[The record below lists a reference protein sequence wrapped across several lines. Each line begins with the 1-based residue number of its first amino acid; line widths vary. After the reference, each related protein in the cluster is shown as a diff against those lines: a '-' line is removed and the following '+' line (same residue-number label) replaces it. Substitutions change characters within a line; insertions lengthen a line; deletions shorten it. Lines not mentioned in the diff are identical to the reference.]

1 MLGQR
6 RGWRRQALRETLV
19 ATLFTS
25 LLTSSV
31 LAAPDAFRQSP
42 VVSWRQLTTA
52 GLAVGPLPGRSVLVD
67 CP

>member
-1 MLGQR
+1 M
-6 RGWRRQALRETLV
+6 
-19 ATLFTS
+19 ATLLTS

-31 LAAPDAFRQSP
+31 LAAPETFRQSP
-42 VVSWRQLTTA
+42 IVSWRQFTTA